1 MGAPARLTDGQV
13 RRPTLS
19 ALCSGDGSGR
29 AAGGDNVTSRG
40 GRKSWVRVCQGV
52 RCRGR
57 PSGWW
62 VGRWRPASPAAAS
75 RAVLV
80 AGRVR
85 GRIFQPLRRAARAS
99 GEWDGQTPPRRH
111 GGGPA
116 HEARATA
123 ARALVARASTDEP
136 CSPPRTLSQRGQS
149 PPDPARPRHTP
160 SGSGRT
166 RTQAWCPWPPCPCIP
181 QGGRQ
186 GPPPAGASSTFRRGA
201 GGRVL
206 GGSEQLGSRRTWRC
220 QCSAR
225 IFGRA
230 ARPYNPWM
238 APLDR
243 SVFIAPSRRL

>member
-1 MGAPARLTDGQV
+1 MGAPARVTDGQV

-62 VGRWRPASPAAAS
+62 VGGWRPASPAAAS

-123 ARALVARASTDEP
+123 APALVARASTDEP
-136 CSPPRTLSQRGQS
+136 CSPPRTLSQR
-149 PPDPARPRHTP
+149 PDRSSGAAARGADSTVH
-160 SGSGRT
+160 GSLGELRGRT
-166 RTQAWCPWPPCPCIP
+166 THGWRLWIDPSLL
-181 QGGRQ
+181 R
-186 GPPPAGASSTFRRGA
+186 PAADCGDR
-201 GGRVL
+201 
-206 GGSEQLGSRRTWRC
+206 EKE
-220 QCSAR
+220 
-225 IFGRA
+225 GRA
-230 ARPYNPWM
+230 PAYPR
-238 APLDR
+238 ADT
-243 SVFIAPSRRL
+243 V